1 MSEWESELAELAKRA
16 RDVAR
21 HDQMEAGQLLLTL
34 ADRVEALSGLL
45 SQYVE
50 TKSRLRGTLH
60 GLTSAIQHG
69 DQAWSSLQD
78 HPAFNAA
85 LSELSGTNNDF

>member
-1 MSEWESELAELAKRA
+1 MSEWEAELAELTKRA

-21 HDQMEAGQLLLTL
+21 HDQMEAGQLLVAL

-50 TKSRLRGTLH
+50 TKGRLRGALQR
-60 GLTSAIQHG
+60 LTSAIKHG
-69 DQAWSSLQD
+69 DRAWSSLQD
-78 HPAFNAA
+78 HPAFNEA
-85 LSELSGTNNDF
+85 LSELSGMNNDF